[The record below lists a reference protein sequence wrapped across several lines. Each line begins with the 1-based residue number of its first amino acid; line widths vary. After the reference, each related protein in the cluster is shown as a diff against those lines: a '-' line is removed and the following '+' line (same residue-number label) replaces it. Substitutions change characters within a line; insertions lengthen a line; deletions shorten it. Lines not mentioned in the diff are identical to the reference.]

1 MTGNTS
7 SPFWRSKRII
17 SILIQAAFAIVVAA
31 AFFYIIKN
39 TISGMEKIGIKLGFD
54 FLSKTAGFSIGE
66 KIIDYS
72 PADSYARAVLVGIT
86 NTLKVA
92 IVGIILTSII
102 GVAVGV
108 ARLSS
113 NWIVNKISGLYI
125 DIIRNTPLLVQI
137 FIWYFAV
144 FLNLPKIQ
152 ESISWCGII
161 YFSNRGAVVPWF
173 ETTGVFW
180 PWCIFLSIG
189 ISSGVYLW
197 KKKTMQQI
205 ETGEEQRPLWWAAG
219 AVFVSVV
226 IAFIVTQKLPCH
238 LSIPTI
244 EGSMFVGGYK
254 VTPEF
259 ASILIALV
267 VYTSTYIA
275 EIVRG
280 GILAIHKGQTEAAK
294 ALGFKDFDILRL
306 IIFPQTIRIIIPPVT
321 SQYLNLIK
329 NSSLAVAIGY
339 PDLFNVSNTI
349 LNQTGRAVEMITIIL
364 LIYLSF
370 SLATSIIMNIFN
382 IHYKLVER

>member
-1 MTGNTS
+1 MIRNTTT
-7 SPFWRSKRII
+7 PFWRSKRII
-17 SILIQAAFAIVVAA
+17 SILIQVVFASIVAA
-31 AFFYIIKN
+31 MFAYFIKN
-39 TISGMEKIGIKLGFD
+39 TIDGMEEIGIKLGFG
-54 FLSKTAGFSIGE
+54 FLTQPAGFMIGE

-72 PADSYARAVLVGIT
+72 PADSYARAILVGLT

-92 IVGIILTSII
+92 IVGIILTTIV
-102 GVAVGV
+102 GVVVGV

-113 NWIVNKISGLYI
+113 NWLVNKLAGLYV

-144 FLNLPKIQ
+144 FLNFPKIQ
-152 ESISWCGII
+152 ESISWGGIV
-161 YFSNRGAVVPWF
+161 YFSNRGAAIPWI
-173 ETTGVFW
+173 ETTEALW
-180 PWCIFLSIG
+180 TWCIFLFVGIIASI
-189 ISSGVYLW
+189 YLW
-197 KKKTMQQI
+197 RIKTKKQI
-205 ETGEEQRPLWWAAG
+205 ETGKEQKPTLWAMGAMLFSAA
-219 AVFVSVV
+219 
-226 IAFIVTQKLPCH
+226 IALIVTQKPPFY
-238 LSIPTI
+238 LSIPVI
-244 EGSMFVGGYK
+244 DGSMFVGGYR

-259 ASILIALV
+259 AAILIALV

-306 IIFPQTIRIIIPPVT
+306 IIFPQAIRIIIPPIT

-339 PDLFNVSNTI
+339 PDLFNVGNTI
-349 LNQTGRAVEMITIIL
+349 LNQTGRAIEVITIIL

-370 SLATSIIMNIFN
+370 SLITSIIMNIFN
-382 IHYKLVER
+382 RYYKLVEM